1 MTLIGLSN
9 LVHVCLRMIIYCVLF
24 LKVASRVQ
32 KYFIKLAKAGLPVPG
47 RMPNLPRPGNR
58 VSVQKWVLMERV
70 WGYTEVELVGQD
82 GEIVFCDY
90 TMNHM

>member
-1 MTLIGLSN
+1 
-9 LVHVCLRMIIYCVLF
+9 MITDCFLF

-58 VSVQKWVLMERV
+58 VSVQKLVFLASVLLLIMNFV
-70 WGYTEVELVGQD
+70 ITDYFDKVMTKF
-82 GEIVFCDY
+82 IV
-90 TMNHM
+90 NNRAGA

>member
-1 MTLIGLSN
+1 MVTD
-9 LVHVCLRMIIYCVLF
+9 CFLF